1 MLRKIWA
8 TVRQG
13 KIELEESV
21 ELPEGT
27 RVEVTLFL
35 AEDEAE
41 FWIQSNQIA
50 LDAVWDNSEDD
61 VYAQLQSQI

>member
-21 ELPEGT
+21 DLPEGT
-27 RVEVTLFL
+27 RVEVTLL
-35 AEDEAE
+35 ADDEAE
-41 FWIQSNQIA
+41 FWIQSSQIA

-61 VYAQLQSQI
+61 VYAQLLEK